1 MEQNL
6 QPGQPVGVSTA
17 QSQSVQQPPAS
28 QPPAVPPPP
37 AEYIPE
43 KRFTKKK
50 ILLLAGF
57 VFGVFLIVII
67 LALFLMRRGPSDE
80 NEKITL
86 VYWTAWEDPK
96 VLEPLIEEYETSH
109 PNVDIKLEVQDI
121 KALGDYTERLAT
133 RIRNGG
139 ENAPDIY
146 RFHNSW
152 IPQLRPYLLPVP
164 KDVVEALEM
173 EDQYFTGV
181 KKAISYSGAYYGVPL
196 YTDNLAL
203 FVNTKLLEFV
213 GKPVPTEW
221 IELLDTGSELTTI
234 DQSDKITQAGV
245 GMGTFENIQ
254 HASDIVSLLMVQSGV
269 DLANPVGERGE
280 KVLEVYTRFGKA
292 PRMWDK
298 TLENTKLAFAKGN
311 LAIYF
316 GYSWDILGIR
326 AVNPTLQYSI
336 VPVPHIPTT
345 NQTITSFW
353 VEGVSSGSKHP
364 DAAFEFLAFLG
375 KKESL
380 TKIFENAAKV
390 RGQSG
395 IYPRKD
401 LAETQRTDTLYGT
414 FVNQAETSEP
424 TIFSSETYDNAMVD
438 KLNNY
443 LKDAVNES
451 LSNSSYRT
459 ALEKLKLGID
469 ETITQYAK

>member
-6 QPGQPVGVSTA
+6 QQGQAVGVTPQA
-17 QSQSVQQPPAS
+17 PQPAP
-28 QPPAVPPPP
+28 VLTTPPPP
-37 AEYIPE
+37 QVPPQPEYVPV

-50 ILLLAGF
+50 LFILAGF
-57 VFGVFLIVII
+57 ALGTLFIVII
-67 LALFLMRRGPSDE
+67 SAAFLMSRGPSEGDQ
-80 NEKITL
+80 NITL
-86 VYWTAWEDPK
+86 TYWTAWEDPK
-96 VLEPLIEEYETSH
+96 VLEPLIQEYEASH

-121 KALGDYTERLAT
+121 KSLGDYTERLAT
-133 RIRNGG
+133 RIQNGG

-152 IPQLRPYLLPVP
+152 IPQLRPYLLPLPTDIV
-164 KDVVEALEM
+164 DVLEI

-203 FVNTKLLEFV
+203 FVNTELLEFV
-213 GKPVPTEW
+213 GKPIPSEW

-234 DQSDKITQAGV
+234 DQENKITQAGV
-245 GMGTFENIQ
+245 GMGAYENVQ

-269 DLANPVGERGE
+269 DLTNPVGERAE
-280 KVLEVYTRFGKA
+280 KVMEVYTAFGKS
-292 PRMWDK
+292 PKMWDK

-353 VEGVSSGSKHP
+353 VEGVSSGTKHP

-375 KKESL
+375 QKESL
-380 TKIFENAAKV
+380 AKIFENAAEI

-395 IYPRKD
+395 IYPRRD
-401 LAETQRTDTLYGT
+401 LADTQRSDSLYGT
-414 FVNQAETSEP
+414 FVEQAENSVP

-451 LSNSSYRT
+451 LSNSSYQS
-459 ALEKLKLGID
+459 ALEKLKMGID
-469 ETITQYAK
+469 QTSQQYAK

>member
-6 QPGQPVGVSTA
+6 QPGQTIGVTSQ
-17 QSQSVQQPPAS
+17 QSQPA
-28 QPPAVPPPP
+28 QPPAVPPPTVP
-37 AEYIPE
+37 PPQAEYIPD

-50 ILLLAGF
+50 LLLLAGF
-57 VFGVFLIVII
+57 IFGVLIIVII
-67 LALFLMRRGPSDE
+67 SAFFLMRRGPSEEDQ
-80 NEKITL
+80 NITL

-96 VLEPLIEEYETSH
+96 VLEPLIKEYEASH

-133 RIRNGG
+133 RIQNGG

-164 KDVVEALEM
+164 KDVVDALEM

-213 GKPVPTEW
+213 GKPIPTEW
-221 IELLDTGSELTTI
+221 IELLGTGSELTTI
-234 DQSDKITQAGV
+234 DQNDKITQAGV
-245 GMGTFENIQ
+245 GMGTFENVQ

-269 DLANPVGERGE
+269 KLTEPVGERAE
-280 KVLEVYTRFGKA
+280 KVMEVYTAFGKP

-353 VEGVSSGSKHP
+353 VEGVSSGSKHS

-375 KKESL
+375 QKEGL
-380 TKIFENAAKV
+380 TKIFENAAKT

-401 LAETQRTDTLYGT
+401 LADTQRSDTLYGA
-414 FVNQAETSEP
+414 FVNQAENSEP

-451 LSNSSYRT
+451 LSNSSYQS

-469 ETITQYAK
+469 QTITQYAK